1 MIKAIVCDVILLIN
15 ENGVCL
21 PLLNRD
27 YGFNVL

>member
-1 MIKAIVCDVILLIN
+1 MIKATVCAVILLIN

-27 YGFNVL
+27 YGVNAL